1 MKSKMKKKMIAFL
14 LCMVLVICNSVSILA
29 DTPAAETTTTEKQ
42 AKETRTAKNEGTS
55 EEEKSSDNSKDTSK
69 SSEETEETKE
79 EAPEMKTTKKKE
91 ETTGATTEKKEEST
105 TATTTEKKEET
116 EESTETSEKKETE
129 EAEETATTGS
139 EEETSKASEETTES
153 KETSTEETGETTAAV
168 TELKYEDQQVLITV
182 SANEENA
189 IPEGALLKIV
199 PILKE
204 DAETQ
209 VQYAEVEQKIQ
220 EKAAETEMEIKGFL
234 AYDITFVDEDGN
246 EIEPNSEVKV
256 SMEYKQATI
265 PAGLSEEDAKN
276 TEVSVMH
283 LEEDADGNV
292 SQVVDMG
299 EAGKVDTLET
309 TDAQKVEKV
318 EVKTES
324 FSAFTITWKSN
335 EIRVHFVSGADGS
348 DIRDSMTLEDFFGRF
363 GSGETADLAPE
374 IAGYRF
380 VKTKITDTYDQYEG
394 TYDDDTYWAL
404 RLRKNSGQYQ
414 YNRARIDGAYE
425 DKWLSIN
432 NQVYFIYKP
441 DNYQITTRDS
451 SSDGISL
458 NLFNY
463 DKSIKT
469 KADAAG
475 FPFFN
480 SKSNHVDGSTNSPQ
494 TGGDVRNTL
503 GNDGYPV
510 SSNGASLDFLF
521 GENAM
526 TTNYL
531 FKYDASTYSYE
542 YDSEQNHAYYDE
554 DAQRFYVYDYRISP
568 ADTRDSSYHDF
579 EVGNFFPFNDVINPQ
594 QGRLNCIQY
603 GREQRTNVDYWF
615 GMSMG
620 MNFYQPADGELPNG
634 DAMKFEFRGDDDVFV
649 YLDGVLI
656 LDLGGIHAAWSGTID
671 FSTGTIEENG
681 STIYDGIY
689 IRYQESGLF
698 TSEELADMFTEITVN
713 GQTSHI
719 FADYKNVDMDFFY
732 LERGAGASNCH
743 IKFNM
748 PPIPDDTIIVGKQ
761 ITDANASVYS
771 DVEFSFMLETKAENE
786 SEYTPVKNK
795 TVEVYDSTGELV
807 DPARTVDNNGVF
819 VLKHGERAYFEGYPV
834 TTQYRVTELGVSSE
848 EYDSVTITGVS
859 VTQINSG
866 GGSSEIPSYRTEDL
880 TVSETPMVVF
890 RNKIAASNR
899 KELHITKQISQNDG
913 NAQYQVKVY
922 FGDETTD
929 ENGEAYQ
936 GSYWID
942 EHEYTAT
949 DGIIALTKGQTAS
962 IVDIP
967 SGTSFKVVE
976 VNLDTGIY
984 NSPVYNV
991 ENADSIDTT
1000 DAASGEIRLKTDAEA
1015 EVTVTN
1021 SLKSAPDTPYI
1032 EIQKKFEGLDRNE
1045 LPTNFQIE
1053 LYKDADCT
1061 ECVKTLDLSSENNNL
1076 TVSED
1081 GLIYTWKLDD
1091 LAAGTYYLKE
1101 RGEEVQNHTVTIKVN
1116 GQTVSISDNEA
1127 IEVKTQV
1134 AQYTFS
1140 NEDVIESCSDTQ
1152 LISSTTNLI
1161 AGSFTNDR
1169 FFVWTEDT
1177 LSLGER
1183 YAIIDQINNQKG
1195 TFGKITSDNT
1205 DFFSTYERIEDGID
1219 YRGTVS
1225 IEIDGT
1231 NASLNFTDPS
1241 QWRMVY
1247 YGTYEKS
1254 DVVNAEIEVENSYTE
1269 NNTSIDLIKYGTQYA
1284 DGSELSGAIFSLY
1297 KGNKVG
1303 NTITWEENPFNNEY
1317 TEFEVL
1323 ANGNPELSLPSG
1335 YYKLVETEA
1344 PTGYQLLDDAIY
1356 FQVTKGTVQLI
1367 NGESG
1372 EVVNSAEMWELTTS
1386 GTITIKVKNNIMVYN
1401 LPSAGGSGI
1410 YWYTLSGT
1418 LLMAGAALIVYRQK
1432 RKREVLLRK

>member
-42 AKETRTAKNEGTS
+42 AKETRTAKSEGTS

-69 SSEETEETKE
+69 TSEETEETKE
-79 EAPEMKTTKKKE
+79 EAPETKTTEKKE
-91 ETTGATTEKKEEST
+91 ETTGATTEKKEESA

-116 EESTETSEKKETE
+116 EESSETSEKKETE

-139 EEETSKASEETTES
+139 EEETSEASEETTEIAED
-153 KETSTEETGETTAAV
+153 KEKENVV
-168 TELKYEDQQVLITV
+168 TELTYENDDVIVTV
-182 SANEENA
+182 SEVTEGA
-189 IPEGALLKIV
+189 IPEGAELKVV
-199 PILKE
+199 PILKD

-209 VQYAEVEQKIQ
+209 AQYEEVEQKIQ
-220 EKAAETEMEIKGFL
+220 EKAAETETEIKGFL

-256 SMEYKQATI
+256 SIEYRQAAI
-265 PAGLSEEDAKN
+265 SDELSEEDAKN

-292 SQVVDMG
+292 SRVVDMG
-299 EAGKVDTLET
+299 EAGKIDTLET
-309 TDAQKVEKV
+309 TDAKQVEKV

-348 DIRDSMTLEDFFGRF
+348 DIRNSMTLEDFFGQF

-374 IAGYRF
+374 IEGYRF

-394 TYDDDTYWAL
+394 TYDDDAYWAL
-404 RLRKNSGQYQ
+404 RLRKNSGEYQ

-425 DKWLSIN
+425 DRWLSIN

-469 KADAAG
+469 KADAAR

-480 SKSNHVDGSTNSPQ
+480 SKGNHVDGSTNSPQ

-510 SSNGASLDFLF
+510 SSNGVSLGFLF
-521 GENAM
+521 GKNAM

-568 ADTRDSSYHDF
+568 ADTSDSSYPDF

-656 LDLGGIHAAWSGTID
+656 LDLGGIHAAQSGTID
-671 FSTGTIEENG
+671 FSTGTIQENG
-681 STIYDGIY
+681 STINDGIY
-689 IRYQESGLF
+689 RRYQQSGLF

-713 GQTSHI
+713 GETRHI

-771 DVEFSFMLETKAENE
+771 DVEFSFMLETKAENATD
-786 SEYTPVKNK
+786 YTTVKGG
-795 TVEVYDSTGELV
+795 EVKIYDSTGAYKETRPIG
-807 DPARTVDNNGVF
+807 DDGVF
-819 VLKHGERAYFEGYPV
+819 KLKHGERAYFEGYPV

-880 TVSETPMVVF
+880 TISETPMVVF

-949 DGIIALTKGQTAS
+949 DGIITLTKGQTAS
-962 IVDIP
+962 IVNIP

-991 ENADSIDTT
+991 EDAGSIDTT
-1000 DAASGEIRLKTDAEA
+1000 DAASGEIRLKTDAE
-1015 EVTVTN
+1015 VTVTN
-1021 SLKSAPDTPYI
+1021 SLKSAPDIPYI
-1032 EIQKKFEGLDRNE
+1032 EIQKKFEGLDRDE
-1045 LPTNFQIE
+1045 LPANFKIE
-1053 LYKDADCT
+1053 LYKDEACT
-1061 ECVKTLDLSSENNNL
+1061 ERVASLDLSSANNNL

-1081 GLIYTWKLDD
+1081 GLTYTWKLND

-1101 RGEEVQNHTVTIKVN
+1101 SGEEVENHTVTIKVN
-1116 GQTVSISDNEA
+1116 GQTVSISDSEA
-1127 IEVKTQV
+1127 IKVETQV

-1140 NEDVIESCSDTQ
+1140 NDDVIETCSNTQ

-1183 YAIIDQINNQKG
+1183 NAIIDQINDQKG

-1205 DFFSTYERIEDGID
+1205 DFFSTYKRIEDGID

-1284 DGSELSGAIFSLY
+1284 DGSELSGTIFSLY

-1303 NTITWEENPFNNEY
+1303 DTITWEENPFNSKY

-1323 ANGNPELSLPSG
+1323 ADGNPELSLPSG
-1335 YYKLVETEA
+1335 YYKLVETKA
-1344 PTGYQLLDDAIY
+1344 STGYQLLDDAIY
-1356 FQVTKGTVQLI
+1356 FQVTNGTVQLI

-1386 GTITIKVKNNIMVYN
+1386 GTITIKIKNNIMVYN
-1401 LPSAGGSGI
+1401 LPSAGGPGI

-1432 RKREVLLRK
+1432 RKREVLLKK